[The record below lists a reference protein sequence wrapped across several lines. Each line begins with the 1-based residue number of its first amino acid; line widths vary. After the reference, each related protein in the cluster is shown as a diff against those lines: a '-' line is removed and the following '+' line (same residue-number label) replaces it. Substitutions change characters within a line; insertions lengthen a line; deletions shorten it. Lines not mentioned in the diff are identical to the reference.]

1 MEDAAKKLVGDI
13 DLFGEMDG
21 VAKLND
27 LLGGDQLK
35 FLCNVVRKHES
46 AGTLMYTINVIK
58 CMCMQLDCISA
69 KKSS

>member
-1 MEDAAKKLVGDI
+1 MA
-13 DLFGEMDG
+13 

-46 AGTLMYTINVIK
+46 TRTLMYTINVIK
-58 CMCMQLDCISA
+58 YMCMQLDCISA

>member
-1 MEDAAKKLVGDI
+1 M
-13 DLFGEMDG
+13 
-21 VAKLND
+21 AKLND

-46 AGTLMYTINVIK
+46 ARTLMYTINVIK

-69 KKSS
+69 KKIFIVMTIRYLYGV